1 VNILIPDHLR
11 RNVLAAMRSLGRNG
25 HRITLA
31 IPTPASDPRPSYP
44 VRLIERLCRS
54 RYCGGV
60 TSVSSPLDDIDA
72 YVDDV
77 LELLD
82 GGEYDVVLPFG
93 HSCVGALCYA
103 REAVEARARLP
114 FGDFSRF
121 MAFHDKWNTLQLAQ
135 SLEIPIPETFWPRDQ
150 DELAGM
156 APRLTYPVVVK
167 ARIGCGVSRGVRYAR
182 NAEELLRMYSSVAR
196 TRGCA
201 FLDDFERPLVQE
213 YVPGR
218 IHDVATLSVHG
229 RLRGALTQM
238 RQLTYPAQGGIG
250 AVNMTTNEPQM
261 LRMAASLLEAV
272 KWHGPALVE
281 FKLDSR
287 DGTYRLLEVNPKF
300 WGTTALSI
308 RAGID
313 FPSMACQMAVSGDIE
328 PVFDYRV
335 GLTYRWLAGEEL
347 LSVAEDRQRMR
358 ALWACLGRFFKPDT
372 AYDFSPAD
380 PMPDVRRLLWTMA
393 AVATGRKAIPA
404 SEDVP
409 LR

>member
-1 VNILIPDHLR
+1 
-11 RNVLAAMRSLGRNG
+11 MRSLGRHG
-25 HRITLA
+25 HTITLA
-31 IPTPASDPRPSYP
+31 VPTLEAERTPSRPARF
-44 VRLIERLCRS
+44 LERLCGS
-54 RYCGGV
+54 RFCSRV
-60 TSVSSPLDDIDA
+60 ISISSPLDDIDS
-72 YVDDV
+72 YIEDV
-77 LELLD
+77 LHLLD
-82 GGEYDVVLPFG
+82 GEQYDVVLPFG

-103 REAVEARARLP
+103 RDAVDQRARLP

-121 MAFHDKWNTLQLAQ
+121 MAFHDKWNTMQLAR
-135 SLEIPIPETFWPRDQ
+135 SLDVSTPETFCPLDI
-150 DELAGM
+150 DDLAGI

-182 NAEELLRMYSSVAR
+182 NPEELLRMYSSV
-196 TRGCA
+196 TRNPGCG

-213 YVPGR
+213 YVPGS
-218 IHDVATLSVHG
+218 IHDVATLSNHG

-238 RQLTYPAQGGIG
+238 RQLTYPVQGGIG
-250 AVNMTTNEPQM
+250 AVNVTTNEPRM
-261 LRMAASLLEAV
+261 LRMAASLLETV
-272 KWHGPALVE
+272 EWHGPALIE

-313 FPSMACQMAVSGDIE
+313 FPSMACRMAVSGDIE

-347 LSVAEDRQRMR
+347 LSVAEDPRRMQALR
-358 ALWACLGRFFKPDT
+358 ACIGRFFKSGT

-380 PMPDVRRLLWTMA
+380 PMPDIRRFLWTVA
-393 AVATGRKAIPA
+393 AVAGGRTAIPVG
-404 SEDVP
+404 EDVP
-409 LR
+409 VR